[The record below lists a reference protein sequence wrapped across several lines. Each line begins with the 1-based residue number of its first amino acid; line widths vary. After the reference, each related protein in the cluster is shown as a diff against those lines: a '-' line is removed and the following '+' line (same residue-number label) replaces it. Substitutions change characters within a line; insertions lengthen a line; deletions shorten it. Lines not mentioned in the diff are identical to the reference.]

1 MVRRNRRNL
10 PYRPIPT
17 DLRRRRR
24 IAPDYSNFYGSYIT
38 KTGKIKRFSFKV
50 KVNPDKKNS
59 AKYTLMRVTCQR
71 ILKNKIPPVPNGFVF
86 DDFGDL
92 LNVQDWIKVRKVR
105 TYKAGMQYNR

>member
-1 MVRRNRRNL
+1 VSSRR
-10 PYRPIPT
+10 PPFKFTPIPT
-17 DLRRRRR
+17 SLKRRRR
-24 IAPDYSNFYGSYIT
+24 IAPDYANFYGSYIS

-59 AKYTLMRVTCQR
+59 AKYTLMKMTCQR

-105 TYKAGMQYNR
+105 MYKAGMQYAK